1 MIRMDEKGFAFTPLS
16 YLMIIPVLVIAI
28 SYGNIINEA
37 NLLGSIIT
45 GGDVTYSS
53 ATTLF
58 SAMQKGAGD
67 AGRNSA
73 YNATR
78 KVIDNTTF
86 FASGTSKNYIRNN
99 VIDSLNTYIVNA
111 TLEIEKQTGRQ
122 IYINNILID
131 SYSDKPFSTSNVN
144 ITQNDPFGFYVN
156 VKGGIPIKIVQQ
168 NKDQVYELKT
178 PDMSTYVTIEGLED
192 PYIWIYTK
200 FRTSNVIYKYEY
212 ATVIGTT
219 YDYYFDVSEDTE
231 QNQLQHL
238 QECLNGTDNPS
249 TIPQRPNYFPDPS
262 GLSFFDRLEGNNTS
276 AEPASVRMSTF
287 IIGDPLLENHG
298 GRLEIS
304 KVDHEYITGVVA
316 YYKLSI
322 GTAEVTDPLGSVVY
336 LSQYYAE
343 TIFKFQN
350 KYLKKT

>member
-1 MIRMDEKGFAFTPLS
+1 MDEKGFAFTPLT
-16 YLMIIPVLVIAI
+16 YLLIIPVLVIAI

-37 NLLGSIIT
+37 TLLGSLII

-58 SAMQKGAGD
+58 SAMEDGAND
-67 AGRNSA
+67 AGRNAA

-78 KVIDNTTF
+78 KVIDDTGF
-86 FASGTSKNYIRNN
+86 FASGTSKNYIRDN
-99 VIDSLNTYIVNA
+99 IITALNIHIVKTA
-111 TLEIEKQTGRQ
+111 LMIENQTGRQ
-122 IYINNILID
+122 IYINNIPIN
-131 SYSDKPFSTSNVN
+131 SYSDRPFNSSNVD
-144 ITQNDPFGFYVN
+144 ITQTDPFGFYVN
-156 VKGGIPIKIVQQ
+156 IKGGIPIKIVQQ
-168 NKDQVYELKT
+168 DKDQVYELKT
-178 PDMSTYVTIEGLED
+178 PDMSSYVSIEGLED

-200 FRTSNVIYKYEY
+200 YRTSNVIYKYEY

-219 YDYYFDVSEDTE
+219 YDYYFDVSEDNDL
-231 QNQLQHL
+231 NQLYHL

-249 TIPQRPNYFPDPS
+249 TITPRPNYFPDPS
-262 GLSFFDRLEGNNTS
+262 GLSFFDRLEGKNTS
-276 AEPASVRMSTF
+276 TESNSVKMSTF

-298 GRLEIS
+298 GRMDIS
-304 KVDHEYITGVVA
+304 KLDHEYITGVVA

-322 GTAEVTDPLGSVVY
+322 GNDEVTDPLGSYIY

>member
-1 MIRMDEKGFAFTPLS
+1 MDDKGFAFTPLS
-16 YLMIIPVLVIAI
+16 YLLIIPVLVIAI

-37 NLLGSIIT
+37 NLIGSMIT

-86 FASGTSKNYIRNN
+86 FASGTSKNYIRDN
-99 VIDSLNTYIVNA
+99 VIAALNTHIVNT
-111 TLEIEKQTGRQ
+111 TLEVERQTGRK

-131 SYSDKPFSTSNVN
+131 SYTDKPFNTSNVN
-144 ITQNDPFGFYVN
+144 ITQTDPFGFYVN

-168 NKDQVYELKT
+168 DKDQVYELKT

-200 FRTSNVIYKYEY
+200 YRTSNVIYKYQY
-212 ATVIGTT
+212 STVIGNPPT
-219 YDYYFDVSEDTE
+219 YDYYFDTE
-231 QNQLQHL
+231 VDYNENRIYHL
-238 QECLNGTDNPS
+238 WECLNGTDNPS
-249 TIPQRPNYFPDPS
+249 TITPRPNYFPDPN
-262 GLSFFDRLEGNNTS
+262 GLSFFDRLEGKNTS
-276 AEPASVRMSTF
+276 TESNNVKMSTF

-298 GRLEIS
+298 RADISRL
-304 KVDHEYITGVVA
+304 DHEYIAGAGVV
-316 YYKLSI
+316 
-322 GTAEVTDPLGSVVY
+322 GTDIRFGSDEMTDPLGSIFY
-336 LSQYYAE
+336 LSQTYKNF
-343 TIFKFQN
+343 FKLSSN
-350 KYLKKT
+350 Y